1 MSQKVI
7 GFVKSF
13 AASMSDSS
21 QQINENILLEIL
33 VDQEFIEIVSDAL
46 WACGAQAVEVI
57 DNLQQSV
64 VRTHLGN
71 DPLGQWKAYVEQF
84 GSEMNRLRDW
94 PVRLFAQQID
104 VANTWREFAKITLVE
119 SVALIPQWKKDEFD
133 YTDSSLLPILIEPYG
148 SFGMGDHPTT
158 RATLTLALQNMRTVS
173 DAPHIL
179 DIGCGSG
186 VLSVALIKK
195 FSATAHG
202 IDLAA
207 TAIEASIFNAQL
219 NGVEGAFTCQ
229 QGGLEC
235 ISGTFTHVLAN
246 ILAPVLLEGSVSIG
260 GAVQKDGYLFL
271 SGFTETR
278 ERDIVSCYEKL
289 GFCYINKWE
298 IDGWL
303 ALSLQRVS
311 EHLLAQ

>member
-1 MSQKVI
+1 
-7 GFVKSF
+7 
-13 AASMSDSS
+13 MSDSS

-94 PVRLFAQQID
+94 PVRLFVQQID
-104 VANTWREFAKITLVE
+104 VANTWREFAKITLVD
-119 SVALIPQWKKDEFD
+119 SVALIPHWKKDEFD
-133 YTDSSLLPILIEPYG
+133 YSDSSLLPILIEPYG

-158 RATLTLALQNMRTVS
+158 RATLTLALQNMQS
-173 DAPHIL
+173 FGAAPHIL

-195 FSATAHG
+195 FNATAHG

-219 NGVEGAFTCQ
+219 NGVEGSFTCQ

-235 ISGTFTHVLAN
+235 ISGTYTHVLAN

-260 GAVQKDGYLFL
+260 AAVQKDGYLFL

-278 ERDIVSCYEKL
+278 ERDIMSCYEKI
-289 GFCYINKWE
+289 GFSFINKWE

>member
-1 MSQKVI
+1 MSN
-7 GFVKSF
+7 
-13 AASMSDSS
+13 SS
-21 QQINENILLEIL
+21 QQINEIVLLEVL
-33 VDQEFIEIVSDAL
+33 VNQEFIEIISDAL

-57 DNLQQSV
+57 DHVQQSV

-71 DPLGQWKAYVEQF
+71 NPLEQWQSYVEQF
-84 GSEMNRLRDW
+84 GNEVNRLGDW
-94 PVRLFAQQID
+94 PVRLFTQNIN
-104 VANTWREFAKITLVE
+104 VANTWREFAKTNVVE
-119 SVALIPQWKKDEFD
+119 NIALIPQWKKEMFNYSDP
-133 YTDSSLLPILIEPYG
+133 SLVPIFIEPFG

-158 RATLTLALQNMRTVS
+158 RATLTLAVRHLQNS
-173 DAPHIL
+173 GDEPHIL

-186 VLSVALIKK
+186 VLSIALMKR
-195 FSATAHG
+195 FNGFAHG

-219 NGVEGAFTCQ
+219 NEVGGSFTCQ

-235 ISGTFTHVLAN
+235 VSGTYSQVLAN
-246 ILAPVLLEGSVSIG
+246 ILAPVLLEGSVFIG
-260 GAVQKDGYLFL
+260 GAVKKNGHLFL

-278 ERDIVSCYEKL
+278 ATDIVTCYEKI
-289 GFCYINKWE
+289 GFRCVDKLS

-311 EHLLAQ
+311 EHRWVQ

>member
-1 MSQKVI
+1 
-7 GFVKSF
+7 
-13 AASMSDSS
+13 MSDSS

-94 PVRLFAQQID
+94 PVRLFVQQID
-104 VANTWREFAKITLVE
+104 VANTWREFAKITLVD
-119 SVALIPQWKKDEFD
+119 SVALIPHWKKDEFD
-133 YTDSSLLPILIEPYG
+133 SSDSSLLPILIEPYG

-158 RATLTLALQNMRTVS
+158 RATLTLALQNLQS
-173 DAPHIL
+173 FGDAPLIL

-195 FSATAHG
+195 FNATAHG

-219 NGVEGAFTCQ
+219 NGVEGSFTCQ

-235 ISGTFTHVLAN
+235 ISGTYTHVLAN

-260 GAVQKDGYLFL
+260 AAVQKDGYLFL

-278 ERDIVSCYEKL
+278 ERDIVSCYEKI
-289 GFCYINKWE
+289 GFSLINKWE

-311 EHLLAQ
+311 GHLLAQ